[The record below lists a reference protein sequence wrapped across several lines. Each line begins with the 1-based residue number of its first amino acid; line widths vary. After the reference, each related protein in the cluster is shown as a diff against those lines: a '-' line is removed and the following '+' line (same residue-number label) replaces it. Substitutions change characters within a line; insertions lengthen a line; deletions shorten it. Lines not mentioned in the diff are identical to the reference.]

1 MIATARTTR
10 FDDDATNTTYIT
22 PIDLVDCT
30 STACYDNNWDDEE
43 VEFEEVKVNH
53 KEQEVKFSVPK
64 GSLDYDPR
72 QKVPLYCPSVR
83 VNNGRRR

>member
-1 MIATARTTR
+1 MIATVGY
-10 FDDDATNTTYIT
+10 DDGTNTTYIT
-22 PIDLVDCT
+22 PRDLVDYT
-30 STACYDNNWDDEE
+30 STACYDNNYDDE

-53 KEQEVKFSVPK
+53 KNREILLSVPK

-72 QKVPLYCPSVR
+72 QKVPLYCPSFR